1 MGQGRLDDRNTI
13 PSDIHTHNDSVCN
26 VIPSPGYGAPWYR
39 VSSNIKPLYEVVV
52 MAGYGYGYKRVGS
65 GSS

>member
-1 MGQGRLDDRNTI
+1 MGQGSLDDGNTV
-13 PSDIHTHNDSVCN
+13 PTHNDTHNDSLCN
-26 VIPSPGYGAPWYR
+26 SLSAPGCGAPWYR
-39 VSSNIKPLYEVVV
+39 VSPNIKPLYEVVV

>member
-1 MGQGRLDDRNTI
+1 MGESRINDRTTVSSNN
-13 PSDIHTHNDSVCN
+13 HTHNDSVCN
-26 VIPSPGYGAPWYR
+26 VISSPGYGAPWYR

-52 MAGYGYGYKRVGS
+52 MAGYGYGYKRVGG